1 MVRLEPINDYVILK
15 KLESGCNIGSIILP
29 ELERQQIVRAEVV
42 ARGPGKILD
51 TGARGPMA
59 TQPGDIVLVNAL
71 ACAPQSLPLEIE
83 GEFLLIPER
92 DIVAII
98 REE

>member
-15 KLESGCNIGSIILP
+15 RLESSCNIGDIILP
-29 ELERQQIVRAEVV
+29 ELDKQQIIRAEVI

-59 TQPGDIVLVNAL
+59 TNPGDIVLVNAL
-71 ACAPQSLPLEIE
+71 ACAPQTLPLDWE
-83 GEFLLIPER
+83 GDYLLVPER

-98 REE
+98 RE